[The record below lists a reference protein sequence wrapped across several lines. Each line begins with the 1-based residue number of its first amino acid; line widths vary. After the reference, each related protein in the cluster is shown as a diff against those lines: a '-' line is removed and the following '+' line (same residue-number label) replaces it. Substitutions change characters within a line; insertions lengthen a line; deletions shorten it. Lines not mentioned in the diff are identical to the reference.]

1 MSHENSTIEDLKQ
14 KIGHLFQEGKKST
27 NFKASKKHTFSQ
39 KRPSPRSSVE
49 QSMILPYLAQKYPLE
64 SGKKKHRFKSEVSV
78 MSGKITFYPKQR
90 N

>member
-1 MSHENSTIEDLKQ
+1 MKNSTIKDLK
-14 KIGHLFQEGKKST
+14 KKMEHLFQEWRKSNNLKT
-27 NFKASKKHTFSQ
+27 WKKHKFSQ
-39 KRPSPRSSVE
+39 KRPSPQSPE
-49 QSMILPYLAQKYPLE
+49 QHSMILPYLAQKYPLE